1 MQKYNVHLEQDTS
14 YKLPGLYLLLFCYSH
29 DLHRQRLLLE
39 IESGRRGLITLGIL
53 HLESCG
59 IVSLKGNL
67 DVLSLSTY
75 LSNFV

>member
-1 MQKYNVHLEQDTS
+1 MTSIGNV
-14 YKLPGLYLLLFCYSH
+14 LL
-29 DLHRQRLLLE
+29 D
-39 IESGRRGLITLGIL
+39 IKSGRRGLITQGIL